1 MKINFKNFGFLEFL
15 VSASAIFVVGMLI
28 WTASTRP
35 AVEAKA
41 NLVKENHNKVVDL
54 INDEINK
61 CGNNDEGKFTVWGDP
76 CNGEW
81 IAEKVVNYINE
92 NLKIENPF
100 SDDSKVKTDPDP
112 RIKAEGKAGQAV
124 EMGVIFVMSS
134 NFLPDPGSE
143 WIVGT
148 CLETP
153 GISGFTAQCL
163 SSYLWDCI
171 CFLDCVEPVLVV
183 ISLEASEPH
192 TSAAVSA

>member
-15 VSASAIFVVGMLI
+15 VSASAIFVVIMLI

-54 INDEINK
+54 INEEINK
-61 CGNNDEGKFTVWGDP
+61 CGNNDEGKVTVWGDP

-81 IAEKVVNYINE
+81 IADKVVNYINK

-100 SDDSKVKTDPDP
+100 SDDSEVKTDPDP

-143 WIVGT
+143 WVVGT
-148 CLETP
+148 CFKSP
-153 GISGFTAQCL
+153 
-163 SSYLWDCI
+163 
-171 CFLDCVEPVLVV
+171 CVAAGNNEL
-183 ISLEASEPH
+183 
-192 TSAAVSA
+192 TSIYR